1 MLHEHFTRFQSIRGA
16 SFFNHYPLYSVENKD
31 YTEQNYSEDLMVMQ
45 SIIRLYLIT
54 FVNIVIFNG
63 LSKEI
68 PIFGGFLFLKTLYI
82 LVFPN
87 FLLTPTDN

>member
-1 MLHEHFTRFQSIRGA
+1 
-16 SFFNHYPLYSVENKD
+16 
-31 YTEQNYSEDLMVMQ
+31 MVMQ

-68 PIFGGFLFLKTLYI
+68 PIFGGFLFLETLCI

-87 FLLTPTDN
+87 VLLTPTDN

>member
-1 MLHEHFTRFQSIRGA
+1 MISRAIWC
-16 SFFNHYPLYSVENKD
+16 
-31 YTEQNYSEDLMVMQ
+31 TEARVNFSKTD
-45 SIIRLYLIT
+45 RLYLIT

-68 PIFGGFLFLKTLYI
+68 PIFGGVLFLETLCI
-82 LVFPN
+82 LVFLN

>member
-1 MLHEHFTRFQSIRGA
+1 
-16 SFFNHYPLYSVENKD
+16 
-31 YTEQNYSEDLMVMQ
+31 MVMQ
-45 SIIRLYLIT
+45 SIIRRYLVT
-54 FVNIVIFNG
+54 FVTIVIFNG

-68 PIFGGFLFLKTLYI
+68 PIFGGFLFLETLYI